1 MSDLLSIA
9 SSGVSTYQRALGVV
23 SNNIANA
30 ATEGYSRQDVSME
43 SSPTRSNG
51 RVYLGTGVMV
61 QGIRRQYDAFVES
74 NLRNSQSDLQSQQPM
89 VDYTNR
95 VVDVMGGETSGLAGA
110 LDKFFATARA
120 LSTDPASTVLR
131 SSFLRD
137 ADGLAGRFNQLS
149 AQLDLV
155 DSETQEAVKA
165 DIKQMNA
172 LAGQLASVNQQLA
185 KNRELTRQ
193 PPELLDQRDQLLLA
207 LSKFVKINAGF
218 EDNGMVNVSLGASIT
233 QDVLVHGKDATLLDV
248 TFDTA
253 APERFSLVLDP
264 YGQPRPISSIQ
275 SGQLAGLI
283 AFREQ
288 VLTSTRTAMDDL
300 ARTLAREVNAIH
312 TQGVDANGQR
322 GTALFGFAPEQA
334 HASAGLQV
342 LLQDPL
348 KVCAASSFRI
358 IEDPSNPGTAD
369 ATIRFDAT
377 PYPGPAALDA
387 VLANNGSVAAA
398 RSIVVGETPGTT
410 GLTTIPAG
418 LQDVTLYL
426 DTLSPGQQLQ
436 VLTRDGRHLAG
447 QALSTALQDR
457 MLATGNGFESAAT
470 YSTEDINLSD
480 GTGYKGLKVF
490 YGARAAVQPIQQ
502 FDSND
507 KAIAPS
513 LQPAVLQGGNITT
526 GWSGLPGGGAFT
538 LNGLALGPLT
548 PASGSSIQASDV
560 ATWLNAASAPG
571 VYASAANEIRLSP
584 NQLRL
589 NADLR
594 LNGVAIDFPVGG
606 YASVEDLAEAI
617 NAQSADSR
625 VQAQLGRQG
634 ELILNNTAGFEGEDI
649 VVVGVS
655 ASTPNALGLAGGTY
669 GGQVR
674 LQRATGDTGP
684 IELGIGT
691 QGDPATLAKLGL
703 RTQMHIEGA
712 APDDLLVFVTGA
724 GTAKIAASYSGEVA
738 NPTDRLRQS
747 PLVRQV
753 PSATRFPLP
762 DQTPGTLVAERDY
775 DPNAADPTIR
785 YQGLNILL
793 SKPPLAGDRFV
804 IDGNNDGTGDNQAML
819 DILALEKRPVVG
831 SKTLAMAY
839 IDHVNDVGNTAKQA
853 SIVQSSLKV
862 VHDQAVASRDQVSGV
877 SLDEEATNLIR
888 YQQAYQASA
897 KALQIASQLFDTMLQ
912 IR

>member
-1 MSDLLSIA
+1 MSDVLSIA

-110 LDKFFATARA
+110 LDKFFASARA
-120 LSTDPASTVLR
+120 LSADPASTVLR

-155 DSETQEAVKA
+155 DSETQEAVKS

-193 PPELLDQRDQLLLA
+193 PPELLDQRDQLLLS
-207 LSKFVKINAGF
+207 LSKFVKINTAF
-218 EDNGMVNVSLGASIT
+218 ADNGMVNVSLGASTT
-233 QDVLVHGKDATLLDV
+233 QDVLVNVKEATLLDV

-264 YGQPRPISSIQ
+264 YGEPKPISSIQ
-275 SGQLAGLI
+275 SGRLAGLI

-288 VLTSTRTAMDDL
+288 VLGSTRTTLDDL

-322 GTALFGFAPEQA
+322 GTALFGFDADKP
-334 HASAGLQV
+334 HASAALQV
-342 LLQDPL
+342 MLQDPL

-377 PYPGPAALDA
+377 PYPGPATLDE
-387 VLANNGSVAAA
+387 VFSNNGSIAAA
-398 RSIVVGETPGTT
+398 RSIAVGETPGISA
-410 GLTTIPAG
+410 LATIPAG
-418 LQDVTLYL
+418 LQDVTVYL

-436 VLTRDGRHLAG
+436 VMTRDARHLAG
-447 QALSTALQDR
+447 QPLSTAQQGR
-457 MLATGNGFESAAT
+457 MIAIGNGFESAAS
-470 YSTEDINLSD
+470 YSTQDINLTD

-490 YGARAAVQPIQQ
+490 YGARAGAQAIQQ

-507 KAIAPS
+507 KAIVPS

-526 GWSGLPGGGAFT
+526 GWSGLPAGGAFT
-538 LNGLALGPLT
+538 LNGMSLGPLT

-560 ATWLNAASAPG
+560 ARWLNTAAAPG
-571 VYASAANEIRLSP
+571 VTASAANEIRVSA

-589 NADLR
+589 NADLS
-594 LNGVAIDFPVGG
+594 LNGVVIAFPAGG
-606 YASVEDLAEAI
+606 YGSAQQLVDAI
-617 NAQSADSR
+617 NLQSATSR

-634 ELILNNTAGFEGEDI
+634 ELILNNTAGFEGQNI
-649 VVVGVS
+649 VVSGIS
-655 ASTPNALGLAGGTY
+655 ASTPNALGMAGGTY

-674 LQRATGDTGP
+674 LQRAAGDARP
-684 IELGIGT
+684 IELGIGA

-724 GTAKIAASYSGEVA
+724 GTAKVAASYSGEA
-738 NPTDRLRQS
+738 ADPTDRLRQS
-747 PLVRQV
+747 PMELNFI
-753 PSATRFPLP
+753 SATRFTLT
-762 DQTPGTLVAERDY
+762 DRATGTVVAERDY
-775 DPNAADPTIR
+775 DPNTADPTIR

-804 IDGNNDGTGDNQAML
+804 IDGNNDGTGDNLAML

-831 SKTLAMAY
+831 SKTLGMAY

-862 VHDQAVASRDQVSGV
+862 VHDQAVAGRDQVSGV

>member
-74 NLRNSQSDLQSQQPM
+74 NLRNSNSDLQSQQPM

-95 VVDVMGGETSGLAGA
+95 IVDVMGGETSGLAGA
-110 LDKFFATARA
+110 LDQFFASVRS
-120 LSTDPASTVLR
+120 LSADPASTVLR

-155 DSETQEAVKA
+155 DSETQDSVRSN
-165 DIKQMNA
+165 IKQMNA

-185 KNRELTRQ
+185 KNRDLLRQ
-193 PPELLDQRDQLLLA
+193 PPELLDQRDQLLLS
-207 LSKFVKINAGF
+207 LSKFVKINTGF
-218 EDNGMVNVSLGASIT
+218 ADNGMVDVSLGASIT
-233 QDVLVHGKDATLLDV
+233 QDVLVRGKDVTLLDA

-264 YGQPRPISSIQ
+264 YGDPRPISSIQ

-288 VLTSTRTAMDDL
+288 VLGSTRNALDSL

-322 GTALFGFAPEQA
+322 GTELFGFAPDKT
-334 HASAGLQV
+334 HASAALKV
-342 LLQDPL
+342 MLQDPL
-348 KVCAASSFRI
+348 KVCAASTFRI
-358 IEDPSNPGTAD
+358 IEDSSNPGTAD

-377 PYPGPAALDA
+377 PYAGPAALDQ
-387 VLANNGSVAAA
+387 VLANNSSVAAA
-398 RSIVVGETPGTT
+398 RSIVVGETPGTAS
-410 GLTTIPAG
+410 LTTIPAG
-418 LQDVTLYL
+418 LQDVSIYL

-436 VLTRDGRHLAG
+436 VLTRDARHVAG
-447 QALSTALQDR
+447 QALSTAQQGR
-457 MLATGNGFESAAT
+457 MIAIGNGFESGAT
-470 YSTEDINLSD
+470 YSTEDINLTD

-490 YGARAAVQPIQQ
+490 YGARAAAQAIQQ

-513 LQPAVLQGGNITT
+513 LQPAVLQGGSITT
-526 GWSGLPGGGAFT
+526 GWAGLASGDAFT

-560 ATWLNAASAPG
+560 ARWLNAAAALG
-571 VYASAANEIRLSP
+571 VSASAANEIRIP
-584 NQLRL
+584 PTQFKFNANL
-589 NADLR
+589 N
-594 LNGVAIDFPVGG
+594 LNGVDIAYPSGG
-606 YASVEDLAEAI
+606 YTSTQQLADAI
-617 NAQSADSR
+617 NASSATSR
-625 VQAQLGRQG
+625 VQAQLGLGG
-634 ELILNNTAGFEGEDI
+634 ELILSNTAGFEGQDI
-649 VVVGVS
+649 RITGIAS
-655 ASTPNALGLAGGTY
+655 STPNALGLPTGTY

-674 LQRATGDTGP
+674 LERAAGDAQP
-684 IELGIGT
+684 IELGIGP

-703 RTQMHIEGA
+703 RTQMHFEGA

-724 GTAKIAASYSGEVA
+724 GTAKIAASYSGQAA
-738 NPTDRLRQS
+738 NPTDRLRAS
-747 PLVRQV
+747 PMALHFV
-753 PSATRFPLP
+753 SATRFTLT
-762 DQTPGTLVAERDY
+762 DQTTGTVVAERDY

-785 YQGLNILL
+785 YQGLSILL

-819 DILALEKRPVVG
+819 EILALERRPVVG
-831 SKTLAMAY
+831 SKTLGMAY

-862 VHDQAVASRDQVSGV
+862 VHDQAVASRDQISGV